1 MQDGLEVLAL
11 TRVLAIKEL
20 QQPHH
25 ERLVYVLLR
34 RLGFRVIG
42 DHVPQ
47 QELVH
52 YLQNTPLNVSAKSSL
67 TLVWHSESMQV
78 QDSA

>member
-1 MQDGLEVLAL
+1 MQDGLEVLAF

-20 QQPHH
+20 QQSHH
-25 ERLVYVLLR
+25 KRLVYVLLC
-34 RLGFRVIG
+34 RLGFCVVG

-52 YLQNTPLNVSAKSSL
+52 YLEEHTTDMSAAHDTSQRGA
-67 TLVWHSESMQV
+67 M
-78 QDSA
+78 